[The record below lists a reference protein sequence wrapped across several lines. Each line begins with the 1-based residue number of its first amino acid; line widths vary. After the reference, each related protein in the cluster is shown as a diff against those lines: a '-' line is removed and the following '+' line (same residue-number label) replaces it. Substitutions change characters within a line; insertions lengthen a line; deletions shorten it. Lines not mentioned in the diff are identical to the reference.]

1 MSMISIEWTHD
12 KLNRALFEYSNSIS
26 FINQTKAY
34 GYQFPLVIFQE
45 ISKMHQRKTD
55 KVDVCFQTDF
65 LNELIKDFLENE
77 RPILATLKKLNQYK

>member
-1 MSMISIEWTHD
+1 
-12 KLNRALFEYSNSIS
+12 
-26 FINQTKAY
+26 
-34 GYQFPLVIFQE
+34 
-45 ISKMHQRKTD
+45 MHQRKTD